1 MAEFEPEQNVP
12 EVEIVEVAPSVVEV
26 APTVE
31 TDSDVEIVETVTA
44 TAGDTVVTH
53 HRARS
58 VYAGMW
64 GPIEIGAVSAGALA
78 IVVALMVYFFFVVPS
93 NRELAHNRAEADRL
107 EAEVMSAK
115 TKYGEITDTQSQV
128 TKIVSSIDDFEMRFL
143 PVVSTGQS
151 ALYQRI
157 NGLIGAYGLVNTT
170 GPDYAPL
177 EAVDQNAGQQTDEEK
192 GRSKFRSIYP
202 GVYVSTTVEGSY
214 QNVRRFIREI
224 ETGRDFIIVSAVEIA
239 PSDSEKQKADGGQVA
254 AVPNQAFPA
263 KPSMPMPAGKNM
275 PPGLNGPYTQQ
286 NPTQFQS
293 QVRRP
298 QGKTHGDTV
307 SLHIEMAAY
316 FRRPNF
322 SPVQPAQ

>member
-1 MAEFEPEQNVP
+1 MAELEPEQVVP
-12 EVEIVEVAPSVVEV
+12 GAEIVEVASTAEVVPGV
-26 APTVE
+26 GIVE
-31 TDSDVEIVETVTA
+31 TDAAAGFDTIVTR
-44 TAGDTVVTH
+44 
-53 HRARS
+53 RARS

-64 GPIEIGAVSAGALA
+64 GPLEIGAVSAGALA
-78 IVVALMVYFFFVVPS
+78 ILVSLLVYFFVVVPS
-93 NRELAHNRAEADRL
+93 NRQLAQNRSEADRL
-107 EAEVMSAK
+107 DAEVTSAK
-115 TKYGEITDTQSQV
+115 TKYGEITDTQTQV

-177 EAVDQNAGQQTDEEK
+177 ETVDSGAAQQTDEEK

-202 GVYVSTTVEGSY
+202 GVYVSTTVEGTY

-224 ETGRDFIIVSAVEIA
+224 ETGRDFIIVSAVEIG
-239 PSDSEKQKADGGQVA
+239 PSDSQKQKSDPAQVA
-254 AVPNQAFPA
+254 QAASPTGIPTNPYAPA
-263 KPSMPMPAGKNM
+263 KPGGYPAGVDPNLARM
-275 PPGLNGPYTQQ
+275 QA
-286 NPTQFQS
+286 QS
-293 QVRRP
+293 QSQPQVRRP
-298 QGKTHGDTV
+298 QGKTRGDIV
-307 SLHIEMAAY
+307 SLRIEMAAY